1 MSIMTGAKKS
11 TMKTAPTKGGK
22 TMCGLRGAVET
33 S

>member
-1 MSIMTGAKKS
+1 MSIMTGA
-11 TMKTAPTKGGK
+11 MKTAPTKGGK